1 MTKKRTRLRKPFT
14 AFRPRP
20 RPSQRPRKPEQTTA
34 AAVSTPPA
42 PAVSPLSQDAG
53 HGQPANTFL
62 QQKDVLATKEPPGRK
77 TANKGRERGPKQL
90 AADNNIYDDEEEPTP
105 EPEPAHHGDPRYH
118 AFHSCQYPCSF

>member
-14 AFRPRP
+14 AFRPRTSP
-20 RPSQRPRKPEQTTA
+20 RPSPRKPTTVK
-34 AAVSTPPA
+34 AVSTSA
-42 PAVSPLSQDAG
+42 TVSPLSQDAG
-53 HGQPANTFL
+53 HGQPANTFP

-90 AADNNIYDDEEEPTP
+90 AADNNIYDEEEEPTP

-118 AFHSCQYPCSF
+118 AFHSCQYPPSL